1 MNRRLMAPLGF
12 TLAAAWVFVVVML
25 VNNAS

>member
-12 TLAAAWVFVVVML
+12 TLAAVWVFVVVML